1 MTHQLIKYDAACRAL
16 AEAKSVDEVKSWS
29 DKAAAIQAYGRMAQ
43 DKTLEV
49 DAAEI
54 RIRAE
59 RRLGELLGQQKAA
72 GGLNPGARGRIQQHR
87 TGGRDQRPP
96 AADDT
101 GGRQQRPPAADE
113 TGGRQQRPPADGH
126 PTGGRHERPPAE
138 GATDAAAPRLADAGI
153 SKDLSARAQKLAAV
167 PAAQFE
173 QEVGDWRQRVSAE
186 GVRVTAR
193 LERAGAQAL
202 RQQQGGEPAADD
214 DAFENPAE
222 LMAEMDRDIRDLQA
236 QVDAMKAD
244 DQRAQTLQWRQTAQV
259 LERRCNEHLQ
269 TIQAKDREIAFL
281 SRQLKRCGKAV
292 GQDDPDQVAAAVEA
306 FVRGH
311 APLKEIA

>member
-87 TGGRDQRPP
+87 AGGRDQRPP
-96 AADDT
+96 AADD
-101 GGRQQRPPAADE
+101 

-138 GATDAAAPRLADAGI
+138 GAKDAAAPRLADAGI

-186 GVRVTAR
+186 GARVTAR
-193 LERAGAQAL
+193 LELAGAQAL
-202 RQQQGGEPAADD
+202 RQQQGGEPAAEE
-214 DAFENPAE
+214 DAFDSPAE

-269 TIQAKDREIAFL
+269 TIQTKDREIAHL

-292 GQDDPDQVAAAVEA
+292 GQEDPDQVAAAVEA